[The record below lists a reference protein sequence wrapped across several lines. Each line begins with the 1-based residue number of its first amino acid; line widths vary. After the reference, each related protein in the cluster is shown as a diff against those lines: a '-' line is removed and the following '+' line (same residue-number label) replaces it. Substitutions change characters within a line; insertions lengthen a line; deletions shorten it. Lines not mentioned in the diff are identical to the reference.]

1 MLQSRPSG
9 QRFARGGRSRPQ
21 RAQGS
26 SRVLVVRGRPRTV
39 ERGERP
45 TGFGSIAAPGVYSS
59 RMFARRG
66 RTVRSSETTFGG
78 EAVAVLRTRTSAAVV
93 VSRSAGVQSKMRSEE
108 HTYELQSL
116 MSISYAVFYLKNK
129 KRNNTNTETQT

>member
-1 MLQSRPSG
+1 MLQSRPAG
-9 QRFARGGRSRPQ
+9 HRFARRGMSRPQ

-39 ERGERP
+39 KRGERP

-66 RTVRSSETTFGG
+66 RTVRSSETTFVG
-78 EAVAVLRTRTSAAVV
+78 EAGTALRTRTSVAVGVRKYPWGTATSAQRAAHTWVDT
-93 VSRSAGVQSKMRSEE
+93 RAG
-108 HTYELQSL
+108 
-116 MSISYAVFYLKNK
+116 
-129 KRNNTNTETQT
+129 

>member
-9 QRFARGGRSRPQ
+9 HRFARRGMSRPQ

-66 RTVRSSETTFGG
+66 RPVRSSETTFGG
-78 EAVAVLRTRTSAAVV
+78 EAVAVLRTRTPAAVV
-93 VSRSAGVQSKMRSEE
+93 VGGAEGGQSKMEPER
-108 HTYELQSL
+108 
-116 MSISYAVFYLKNK
+116 
-129 KRNNTNTETQT
+129 KRA